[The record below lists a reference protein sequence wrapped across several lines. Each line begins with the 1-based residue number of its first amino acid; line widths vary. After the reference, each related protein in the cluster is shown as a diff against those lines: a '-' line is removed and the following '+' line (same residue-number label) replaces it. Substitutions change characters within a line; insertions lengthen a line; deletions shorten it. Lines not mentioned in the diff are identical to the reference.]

1 MRECLSIHVGQA
13 GAQMGNAC
21 WELYCLEHSIQP
33 DGTMLSGQALGGS
46 EDNFSTFFS
55 ETWAGECVPRA
66 VFVDLEPT
74 AIDAVRTGTHRR
86 LFHPEQLISGKED
99 AANNYARGHYPVGK
113 EIIDMVLEQVRTL
126 ADQCTGLQ
134 GFLIFNS
141 AGGGTGSS
149 FTSPLMERL
158 SVEYGKKSKLQ
169 FPIYPAPPSVHS
181 GWRALQLSPDH
192 PRHHGAL
199 ELCLHSGQRGHL

>member
-1 MRECLSIHVGQA
+1 
-13 GAQMGNAC
+13 MGNAC

-126 ADQCTGLQ
+126 LQ
-134 GFLIFNS
+134 VYNVMIRYMYILRMSGKLSYGPYHVSGIEGCFSSPRNSYVRVTEGACETCSSWIPVRARASESVYS
-141 AGGGTGSS
+141 AGYHHHCCPHSTLLQLGA
-149 FTSPLMERL
+149 
-158 SVEYGKKSKLQ
+158 KLQ
-169 FPIYPAPPSVHS
+169 N
-181 GWRALQLSPDH
+181 
-192 PRHHGAL
+192 
-199 ELCLHSGQRGHL
+199 